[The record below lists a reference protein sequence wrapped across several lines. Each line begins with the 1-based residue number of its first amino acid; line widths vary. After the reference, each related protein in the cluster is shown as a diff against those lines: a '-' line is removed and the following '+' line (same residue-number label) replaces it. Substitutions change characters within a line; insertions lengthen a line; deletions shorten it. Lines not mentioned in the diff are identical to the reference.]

1 MADENVILLYQI
13 IVAGIP
19 LGGLLWAAAKVV
31 AKFNK
36 ITDHD
41 ADLAQLKKDVSFLKK
56 TVSQTVISLDEHKR
70 FCESEHHQQA
80 QMRDKQVENSTKIE
94 AMERKLSKL

>member
-13 IVAGIP
+13 IVGAIP

-41 ADLAQLKKDVSFLKK
+41 NDLAYLKKEVSALKK
-56 TVSQTVISLDEHKR
+56 TLSQTVISLTEHKH
-70 FCESEHHQQA
+70 FCETEHQQQA
-80 QMRDKQVENSTKIE
+80 LMRDQQVKNTTKIE
-94 AMERKLSKL
+94 AMERKLAKL